1 MTNLNELKVPELQQ
15 CYAEVVGEPTRCPN
29 KKYLIKKIN
38 EARAAMEAAKP
49 PIDEPKTD
57 DRDCTFAQSP
67 QNLASLTVPELQG
80 HHLAKFGR
88 PTRSTNRIYLL
99 NKLRKAEKGS
109 MPIGPRKNAQREV
122 FKVLPLRLPV
132 ELIATLDQARVK
144 RGLKSRMELFRQAL
158 QTWLD
163 QQNS

>member
-1 MTNLNELKVPELQQ
+1 MQDLATLTMRELQQ

-49 PIDEPKTD
+49 PIDESTTD
-57 DRDCTFAQSP
+57 DRDGTFTQSFE
-67 QNLASLTVPELQG
+67 NLANLTVPELQG
-80 HHLAKFGR
+80 HHLTKFGR
-88 PTRSTNRIYLL
+88 PTRSTNPTYLI

>member
-49 PIDEPKTD
+49 PIDESTTD
-57 DRDCTFAQSP
+57 DRDGTFTQSFE
-67 QNLASLTVPELQG
+67 NLANLTVPELQG
-80 HHLAKFGR
+80 HHLTKFGR
-88 PTRSTNRIYLL
+88 PTRSTNPTYLI

>member
-38 EARAAMEAAKP
+38 EARAAKEAAKP
-49 PIDEPKTD
+49 PIDEPTTD
-57 DRDCTFAQSP
+57 DCDGTFAQSFA
-67 QNLASLTVPELQG
+67 NLASLTVPELQG